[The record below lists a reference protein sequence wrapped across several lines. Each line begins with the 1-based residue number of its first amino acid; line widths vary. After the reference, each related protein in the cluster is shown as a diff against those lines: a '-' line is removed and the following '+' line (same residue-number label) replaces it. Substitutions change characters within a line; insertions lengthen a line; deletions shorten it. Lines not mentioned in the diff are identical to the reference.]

1 MAKLREG
8 LEEWKKERESQQ
20 NWFASWFSH
29 SPWLTTLISTL
40 IGPIAIIVIA
50 LIFGPC
56 ILNRFVLF
64 LKSRLEKVNNMLR
77 ER

>member
-8 LEEWKKERESQQ
+8 LEKRKREREAQQ
-20 NWFASWFSH
+20 RWFASWFSQ
-29 SPWLTTLISTL
+29 SPWLTTLVSTL
-40 IGPIAIIVIA
+40 MGPIIMIVVA

-56 ILNRFVLF
+56 ILNRLVSFV
-64 LKSRLEKVNNMLR
+64 KGRLEKVNIMLI

>member
-8 LEEWKKERESQQ
+8 LAKRKREREAQQ
-20 NWFASWFSH
+20 SWFESWFNH
-29 SPWLTTLISTL
+29 SPQLTTLISTL
-40 IGPIAIIVIA
+40 IGLIAMITMA

-56 ILNRFVLF
+56 ILNRLVSFV
-64 LKSRLEKVNNMLR
+64 KSRLEKANMLV

>member
-8 LEEWKKERESQQ
+8 LEKRKREREARQG
-20 NWFASWFSH
+20 WYESWFNH

-40 IGPIAIIVIA
+40 IGPITMIIII

-56 ILNRFVLF
+56 ILNRLVSFV
-64 LKSRLEKVNNMLR
+64 KSRLENVNIMLV
-77 ER
+77 

>member
-8 LEEWKKERESQQ
+8 LEKRKREQETQQ
-20 NWFASWFSH
+20 NWFESWFNH

-40 IGPIAIIVIA
+40 IGPFTMIMMV

-56 ILNRFVLF
+56 ILNRLVSFV
-64 LKSRLEKVNNMLR
+64 KSRLESVNIMFLDR
-77 ER
+77 